1 MIQNQTTVNYVSIA
15 KRDGREV
22 SFDGDKIIKALEKAL
37 AATGEGDHE
46 AAERLYPLVLVK
58 LAQLSQQPPVP
69 SVEEVQDAAEQAL
82 MQAGYHL
89 TARAYITYRNQRTAH
104 REGKQDL
111 LLTMERIMQET
122 HKENANV
129 GNSPSAK
136 GLQIFEAASAYMWER
151 RGLPAHIARAHRE
164 KDIHIHDFAWY
175 GMTLTCVQT
184 DLHRLLSQGF
194 NPGHGFIRPPK
205 RIGSAAALAAIIL
218 QGLQNDMHGGQS
230 FPNFDH
236 DLGPFAENADEE
248 SVYQAMESLIF
259 NLNTMH
265 SRAGAQVPFSS
276 LNVGTG
282 TSRGARL
289 VTKQLLLAYKAGLG
303 KGEHPIFPNI
313 IFKVKQGVNFAPGDP
328 NYDLYR
334 LALEVAS
341 VRLNPAF
348 SFLDAPYNTGYA
360 DEVAYMGC
368 RTRVAANVNGPAQI
382 VGRGNLSFTSINL
395 PRLAL
400 KAGGNRERFF
410 RLLSSTMELVVEQ
423 LLHRYRIQANLKAS
437 DMPFLMGQQ
446 VYLDSELLQPNDRI
460 EPAIKHGT
468 LSVGFIGLAEAL
480 VALTGTH
487 HGESEATWLLGQE
500 IVSRLRELC
509 DQATATHHL
518 NFTLLA
524 TPGEGLAGK
533 MAAPDRERFGII
545 AGVTDKEYYTN
556 SFHVPVGYATTIQN
570 KLNREGPFHALC
582 NAGHISYVELDA
594 PPGPNWQATDAIVR
608 GMAAA
613 GMGYAAINFPIDECL
628 DCGQQGVFDA
638 DCPGCGSD
646 NIRRIRRITGY
657 LSTVDR
663 FNAGKLAELHDRR
676 SHR

>member
-1 MIQNQTTVNYVSIA
+1 VPENKVSYTGIT
-15 KRDGREV
+15 KRDGRLV
-22 SFDGDKIIKALEKAL
+22 SFDGEKIVNALTKALL
-37 AATGEGDHE
+37 ATGDGDRE
-46 AAERLYPLVLVK
+46 TARQLYPLVLIK
-58 LAQLSQQPPVP
+58 LAYLTKKPAPD
-69 SVEEVQDAAEQAL
+69 VEEVQDAAEQAL
-82 MQAGYHL
+82 MQAGYHQA
-89 TARAYITYRNQRTAH
+89 ARAYITYRNQRTAH
-104 REGKQDL
+104 REGRQEL
-111 LLTMERIMQET
+111 LLTMERIMRET
-122 HKENANV
+122 HRENANV

-184 DLHRLLSQGF
+184 DLRRLLTEGF
-194 NPGHGFIRPPK
+194 NPGHGYIRPPK
-205 RIGSAAALAAIIL
+205 RISSAAALAAIIL

-236 DLGPFAENADEE
+236 DLGPFAENTDED

-303 KGEHPIFPNI
+303 RGEHPIFPNI
-313 IFKVKQGVNFAPGDP
+313 IFKVKRGVNFNPQDP

-341 VRLNPAF
+341 VRLNPSF
-348 SFLDAPYNTGYA
+348 SFMDAPFNSIYEE
-360 DEVAYMGC
+360 EVAYMGC
-368 RTRVAANVNGPAQI
+368 RTRVIANVNGPAKTT
-382 VGRGNLSFTSINL
+382 GRGNLSFTSINL

-400 KAGGNRERFF
+400 RAAGNQERFF
-410 RLLSSTMELVVEQ
+410 QLLDETLELTIAQ
-423 LLHRYRIQANLKAS
+423 LLHRYRIQANLLVR
-437 DMPFLMGQQ
+437 DMPFLMGQH
-446 VYLDSELLQPNDRI
+446 VYLDSEHLKAGDRI

-480 VALTGTH
+480 VALTGAH
-487 HGESEATWLLGQE
+487 HGQRSDVFQLGRQ
-500 IVSRLRELC
+500 IVSHMRLRC
-509 DQATATHHL
+509 DQAASAHQL

-524 TPGEGLAGK
+524 TPGEGLSGK
-533 MAAPDRERFGII
+533 MVAPDRERFGVIP
-545 AGVTDKEYYTN
+545 GVTDKEYYTN
-556 SFHVPVGYATTIQN
+556 SFHIPVGWKTTSSD
-570 KLNREGPFHALC
+570 KLRREGPFHELC

-594 PPGPNWQATDAIVR
+594 PPGPNWQATDSIVR
-608 GMAAA
+608 AMAAA
-613 GMGYAAINFPIDECL
+613 GIGYGALNFPVDECIA
-628 DCGQQGVFDA
+628 CGQHGIFDRA
-638 DCPGCGSD
+638 CPHCGSEH
-646 NIRRIRRITGY
+646 IRRIRRITGY

-663 FNAGKLAELHDRR
+663 FNAGKLAELRDRI
-676 SHR
+676 SHQ